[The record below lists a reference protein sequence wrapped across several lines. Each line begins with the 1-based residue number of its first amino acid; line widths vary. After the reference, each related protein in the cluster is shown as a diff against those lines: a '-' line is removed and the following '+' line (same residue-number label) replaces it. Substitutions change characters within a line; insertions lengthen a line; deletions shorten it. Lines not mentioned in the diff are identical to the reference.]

1 VLPVQFARNQYRFHP
16 FLAICT
22 IGIGPHSEC
31 SCRLQELL
39 RADYL
44 HGLFENAAVLKALF
58 GTEPPPLDLCFDRLA
73 GSVEAAFTRE
83 TLLSLLG

>member
-31 SCRLQELL
+31 SCRLQELF

-44 HGLFENAAVLKALF
+44 VGFLQAEAPARAPQASPVEACAHGLTCFTWHHFAPAV
-58 GTEPPPLDLCFDRLA
+58 
-73 GSVEAAFTRE
+73 
-83 TLLSLLG
+83 